1 MSKQDRA
8 FRRLDDGSEVAGAN
22 RREVLLGAG
31 GLAAVAAVA
40 RSAGDSHVKPHTTM
54 MMTIEGIGAFHV
66 LAYSWGASNTVSIG
80 TGGGGGGG
88 AGKMNVQDLSFTKL
102 TDASTPK
109 LFLALAEGKHLTK
122 AKLTISSRRP
132 STVTVFDLEELFL
145 SSLSMGASD
154 SADTQTENV
163 TVAFRR
169 IKLTVNDV
177 PAGWDVV
184 LNRKL

>member
-1 MSKQDRA
+1 VSKQDRA
-8 FRRLDDGSEVAGAN
+8 FRRLDDGSDVAGAN

-40 RSAGDSHVKPHTTM
+40 RSAGDAHVKPHTTM
-54 MMTIEGIGAFHV
+54 MMTIEGIGAFNV
-66 LAYSWGASNTVSIG
+66 LAYSWGASNSVTIG
-80 TGGGGGGG
+80 TGGGGGG
-88 AGKMNVQDLSFTKL
+88 AGKMNVQDLSFTKH
-102 TDASTPK
+102 TDVSTPK

-122 AKLTISSRRP
+122 AKLTVSSRRP

-154 SADTQTENV
+154 TADTQTENV

-184 LNRKL
+184 LNRKI